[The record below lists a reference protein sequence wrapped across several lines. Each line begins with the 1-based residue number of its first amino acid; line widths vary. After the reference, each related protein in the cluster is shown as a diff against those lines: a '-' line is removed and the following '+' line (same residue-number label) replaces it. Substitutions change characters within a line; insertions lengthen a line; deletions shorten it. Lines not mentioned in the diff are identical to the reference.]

1 MVCSLFVKR
10 PFSIS
15 IFNKKLSFLTDK
27 SPLIIWNKL
36 FWSHDK
42 YIKKSIQHISACW
55 TTTIKN

>member
-36 FWSHDK
+36 FWSQRQM
-42 YIKKSIQHISACW
+42 Y
-55 TTTIKN
+55 